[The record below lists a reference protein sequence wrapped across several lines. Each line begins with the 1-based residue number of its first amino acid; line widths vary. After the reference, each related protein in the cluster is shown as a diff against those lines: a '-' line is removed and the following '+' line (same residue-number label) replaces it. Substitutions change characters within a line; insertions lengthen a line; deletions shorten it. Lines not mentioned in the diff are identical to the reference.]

1 MSELRHTHFQLV
13 PLQVHCGKRSAATS
27 LFTLGVCVVLP
38 PLLAEGRAGDQDC
51 SNALHACVLAGLPL
65 QVCNCVHVCVCLL
78 LVHVCVCMCVLA
90 GLPLQVCTCVH
101 VCVLTPG
108 ACVCVCLYVCVSG
121 PSSSGVHLCACVCAY
136 SWCMCVCV
144 FVCVC

>member
-65 QVCNCVHVCVCLL
+65 QVC
-78 LVHVCVCMCVLA
+78 
-90 GLPLQVCTCVH
+90 TCAH

-108 ACVCVCLYVCVSG
+108 ACVCI
-121 PSSSGVHLCACVCAY
+121 
-136 SWCMCVCV
+136 CVCV
-144 FVCVC
+144 CMQLQLRFLRSR